1 MTGSPDS
8 AVVHAPELDA
18 GRLRDRLIELEPAAA
33 QDPGRIRVARAPGR
47 VNLIGEHTDYNL
59 GLVLPAAI
67 DLEIRIAFVPTDDR
81 RVELV
86 SDATGE
92 RASFDLDA
100 IGPRAGGMAAYVAG
114 TAWALAE
121 AGIPTRG
128 LRGILASSL
137 PRASGLS
144 SSAALEL
151 AAAWALAV
159 DPAAV
164 PPLDLARICQRAE
177 NAYVGVNCGLMDQF
191 AIRLRRGRRRHA
203 PRLPLP
209 RLAARWRCRLPTH
222 TLVVIHTG
230 STRSLSASQYN
241 ARRAQC
247 EAAAAALAVDDPG
260 IRSLRDVT
268 EAMLPAVATRV
279 DEETFRRC
287 RHVVTENARVEATID
302 ALAAG
307 DLAAVGRA
315 WASSHASLRDDFEV
329 VSPELDAL
337 VDIAARAPGRRRGAD
352 DRRGLRRLHGQPRRA
367 WRGTG
372 RSGSASWRS
381 TRPGPASGRG
391 SSRWTRSP
399 ERGSSPRPEP
409 GGHLVVASSAPPGV
423 AAVVDMRRGSTGARA
438 RRLGWP
444 GPR

>member
-1 MTGSPDS
+1 VTRAAD
-8 AVVHAPELDA
+8 
-18 GRLRDRLIELEPAAA
+18 PAAA
-33 QDPGRIRVARAPGR
+33 RATELDPGRLGTRLAELQPAAAADPRRIVVVRAPGR

-92 RASFDLDA
+92 RASFDLEA
-100 IGPRAGGMAAYVAG
+100 IGPSAGGMAAYVAG

-128 LRGILASSL
+128 FRGILASSL

-151 AAAWALAV
+151 ASAWALAT
-159 DPAAV
+159 DPAAI
-164 PPLDLARICQRAE
+164 PPLELARICQRAE
-177 NAYVGVNCGLMDQF
+177 NGYVGVNCGLMDQF
-191 AIRLRRGRRRHA
+191 ASACGVDGAAMLLDCRSLAWRPVA
-203 PRLPLP
+203 LPL
-209 RLAARWRCRLPTH
+209 AGH

-268 EAMLPAVATRV
+268 EDMLPAVALRV

-287 RHVVTENARVEATID
+287 RHVVTENARVEASIE
-302 ALAAG
+302 ALAAS
-307 DLAAVGRA
+307 DLAAVGRT
-315 WASSHASLRDDFEV
+315 WAGSHASLRDDFEV

-337 VDIAARAPGRRRGAD
+337 VEIALATPGVVAARMTGAGFGGCTVNLVERGAVD
-352 DRRGLRRLHGQPRRA
+352 ELRERVLADYPARTGLTPHLYAVDAVAGA
-367 WRGTG
+367 GFV
-372 RSGSASWRS
+372 
-381 TRPGPASGRG
+381 
-391 SSRWTRSP
+391 SR
-399 ERGSSPRPEP
+399 
-409 GGHLVVASSAPPGV
+409 
-423 AAVVDMRRGSTGARA
+423 D
-438 RRLGWP
+438 
-444 GPR
+444 

>member
-1 MTGSPDS
+1 VTGSPDS
-8 AVVHAPELDA
+8 APDSAVAHAPELDA
-18 GRLRDRLIELEPAAA
+18 ERLRNRLIGLEPAAA

-100 IGPRAGGMAAYVAG
+100 IGPRARGMTGYVAG

-159 DPAAV
+159 EPAAV

-177 NAYVGVNCGLMDQF
+177 NVYVGVNCGLMDQF
-191 AIRLRRGRRRHA
+191 AIACGVAGAAMLLDCRSLA
-203 PRLPLP
+203 WQPVALPL
-209 RLAARWRCRLPTH
+209 ATH
-222 TLVVIHTG
+222 ALVVIHTG
-230 STRSLSASQYN
+230 SSRSLSSSQYN

-247 EAAAAALAVDDPG
+247 EAAAEALAVDESG

-268 EAMLPAVATRV
+268 EAALPAVATRV

-287 RHVVTENARVEATID
+287 RHVVTENARVEASIE
-302 ALAAG
+302 ALAVG

-315 WASSHASLRDDFEV
+315 WAGSHASLRDDFEV

-337 VDIAARAPGRRRGAD
+337 VDIATRAPGVVAARMTGAGFGGCTVNLVERGAVPD
-352 DRRGLRRLHGQPRRA
+352 LRERILAEYPARTGLRPRVFA
-367 WRGTG
+367 VDAVAGAG
-372 RSGSASWRS
+372 FVSA
-381 TRPGPASGRG
+381 A
-391 SSRWTRSP
+391 
-399 ERGSSPRPEP
+399 
-409 GGHLVVASSAPPGV
+409 
-423 AAVVDMRRGSTGARA
+423 
-438 RRLGWP
+438 
-444 GPR
+444 